1 MCNFSFKQTEPVGSF
16 RTILPISIEFYKQ
29 PEIQLLSWSLS
40 ISNLFKS
47 LASTDCSYYRQCH
60 KSSSSSKKQTW
71 FGATVK
77 CFQIRWRHFTLSVEL
92 QAFQACKSIFLSVS
106 LLLFNRMLFKNK
118 LIFFLLSDTVF
129 LLNRASLCVNV
140 THIYHAF
147 RKSRH
152 AHSWIRIQLQEW
164 RESENIV
171 WLESDLN

>member
-1 MCNFSFKQTEPVGSF
+1 MKTTASNHNLQSIDSRNFDAKLRKNKFKRVANFSIQNICSVYRIGMNLVAMQHLSCAILVLN
-16 RTILPISIEFYKQ
+16 RQSQLTILPISIEFYKQ

-92 QAFQACKSIFLSVS
+92 QAFQACKSIFFCLS
-106 LLLFNRMLFKNK
+106 LFFYS
-118 LIFFLLSDTVF
+118 IECFLKI
-129 LLNRASLCVNV
+129 N
-140 THIYHAF
+140 
-147 RKSRH
+147 
-152 AHSWIRIQLQEW
+152 
-164 RESENIV
+164 
-171 WLESDLN
+171 

>member
-1 MCNFSFKQTEPVGSF
+1 MKTTASNHNLQSIDSRNFDAKLRKNKFKRVADFFNSKHLLCIQNWHEFGCDATSLVCNFSFKQTEPVGSF

-29 PEIQLLSWSLS
+29 PEIQLFSWSLS

-92 QAFQACKSIFLSVS
+92 QAFQACKSIFFCLS
-106 LLLFNRMLFKNK
+106 LFFYS
-118 LIFFLLSDTVF
+118 IECFLKI
-129 LLNRASLCVNV
+129 N
-140 THIYHAF
+140 
-147 RKSRH
+147 
-152 AHSWIRIQLQEW
+152 
-164 RESENIV
+164 
-171 WLESDLN
+171 